1 MRGAPLKRLGLMRL
15 GLHRRATS
23 VVALL
28 GAAGVAMAQEKSQ
41 YTLFN
46 PTPERLLRELTT
58 DRPDI
63 TESPFT
69 VDAGHVQFETTL
81 FGFARSARDAA
92 GAVSDSYELGT
103 TNVRIGL
110 TNDVEAGFVWQPY
123 GIVRTHGGPG
133 EAVRQSGIGGLELRG
148 KVNLW
153 GNDTFDKTGS
163 ALALMPFVAFP
174 TDRHNGISPEFAEGG
189 LIVPLSVKLPAKF
202 ELATNVGVVWTRA
215 DAADDYHAEYL
226 ASASLS
232 YEWTEKLGTYYEV
245 AGRFNTGDPRGDA
258 VVLGTGVTYQL
269 NKNMQLDA
277 GVNVGVTPAA
287 DRINPFVGL
296 AVRF

>member
-28 GAAGVAMAQEKSQ
+28 GAAGVAMAQDKSQ

>member
-1 MRGAPLKRLGLMRL
+1 MRGAGRSGL
-15 GLHRRATS
+15 A
-23 VVALL
+23 VAV
-28 GAAGVAMAQEKSQ
+28 AAVLTGSSPSFAEDKSS

-46 PTPERLLRELTT
+46 PTPDRLLRDMTT
-58 DRPDI
+58 DRPDV

-189 LIVPLSVKLPAKF
+189 LIVPFAVKL
-202 ELATNVGVVWTRA
+202 
-215 DAADDYHAEYL
+215 
-226 ASASLS
+226 
-232 YEWTEKLGTYYEV
+232 
-245 AGRFNTGDPRGDA
+245 GRR
-258 VVLGTGVTYQL
+258 
-269 NKNMQLDA
+269 
-277 GVNVGVTPAA
+277 
-287 DRINPFVGL
+287 R
-296 AVRF
+296 R

>member
-1 MRGAPLKRLGLMRL
+1 MHGGAS
-15 GLHRRATS
+15 RRSGPYGPFVGA
-23 VVALL
+23 VALL
-28 GAAGVAMAQEKSQ
+28 GAAGVAAAQDRGP
-41 YTLFN
+41 YTLLN
-46 PTPERLLRELTT
+46 PVPESQLRELTT

-63 TESPFT
+63 TESAFT
-69 VDAGHVQFETTL
+69 VDAGHVQFESTI
-81 FGFARSARDAA
+81 FGFARSGRDAG

-103 TNVRIGL
+103 TNIRVGL
-110 TNDVEAGFVWQPY
+110 TGNVEAGLVWQPY
-123 GIVRTHGGPG
+123 GAVRTHGGPG
-133 EAVRQSGIGGLELRG
+133 GTVRQSGIGGLELRG

-153 GNDTFDKTGS
+153 GNDTFDKEGDKGGS
-163 ALALMPFVAFP
+163 ALALLPFVAFP
-174 TDRHNGISPEFAEGG
+174 TDRRNGISPEFAEGG
-189 LIVPLSVKLPAKF
+189 LIVPFAVKLPEKF

-258 VVLGTGVTYQL
+258 VVLGTGVTYQVS
-269 NKNMQLDA
+269 KNMQLDA
-277 GVNVGVTPAA
+277 GVNVGVTSAA
-287 DRINPFVGL
+287 DRFNPFVGM